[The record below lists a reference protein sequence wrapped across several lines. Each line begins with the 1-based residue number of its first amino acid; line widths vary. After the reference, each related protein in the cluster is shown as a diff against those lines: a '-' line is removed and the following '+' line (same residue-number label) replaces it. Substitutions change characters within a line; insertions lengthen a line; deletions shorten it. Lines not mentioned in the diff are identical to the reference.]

1 MTREEIDKELRH
13 AKTIFEKYDKD
24 RSGQLG
30 ADEIRPMMIDTYKA
44 LNANYNPTEKDI
56 RKYIEMIDKDGDG
69 EISLP
74 EYEVFIL
81 KALKKR
87 NMKV

>member
-13 AKTIFEKYDKD
+13 AQTIFQKYDSD

-30 ADEIRPMMIDTYKA
+30 PEEIRPMMVDTYKA
-44 LNANYNPTEKDI
+44 LNANYDPTEEDI
-56 RKYIEMIDKDGDG
+56 KKYIEMIDKDGDG